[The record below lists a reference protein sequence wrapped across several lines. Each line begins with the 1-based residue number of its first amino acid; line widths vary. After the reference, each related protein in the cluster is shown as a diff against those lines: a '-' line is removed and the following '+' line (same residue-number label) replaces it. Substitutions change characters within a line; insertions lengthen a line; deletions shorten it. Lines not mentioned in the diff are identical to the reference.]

1 MKTAE
6 QLDCMIKEGYENING
21 MLVIQKGNVIFEKYY
36 NDHGPDDVFH
46 VASVTKTI
54 ISALIGICID
64 KGYIKNVDQKV
75 IEFFPEYNSNSSEI
89 TVRHLLTMTAPYP
102 YVDWQEPLEE
112 LCTQEDWV
120 QYSLN
125 RVGKGGEIG
134 HFKYSSAGAHLL
146 SAIITSA
153 TGKSAREF
161 ANEYLF
167 QPLGM
172 REIPNYNMKVFGFD
186 DLFGKDVKGWVHD
199 PNGIST
205 GGWGLTLTVKDMAKF
220 GRLYLNEGSY
230 DGKQILSKSWV
241 KESKEMNENRYGY
254 LWWLREENG
263 VFSYSA
269 MGDGGNVICCVPERE
284 LVVVVAS
291 EVMANAGDRWEL
303 IVEYILPYIQSNN
316 YI

>member
-6 QLDCMIKEGYENING
+6 KLDQIIKEEYKNMNG
-21 MLVIQKGNVIFEKYY
+21 MLVVQKGNVIFEKYY
-36 NDHGPDDVFH
+36 NGYGPNNAFH

-64 KGYIKNVDQKV
+64 KGYIKSVDQKV
-75 IEFFPEYNSNSSEI
+75 IEFFPEYKLKASEV

-102 YVDWQEPLEE
+102 FVDWQEPLEE

-120 QYSLN
+120 QYTLN
-125 RVGKGGEIG
+125 RMGNGGEIG
-134 HFKYSSAGAHLL
+134 SFKYSSAGAHVL
-146 SAIITSA
+146 SAIITSV

-172 REIPNYNMKVFGFD
+172 REIPNYNMKAFGFD

-205 GGWGLTLTVKDMAKF
+205 GGWGLTLTARDMAKF
-220 GRLYLNEGSY
+220 GGLYLNEGNY
-230 DGKQILSKSWV
+230 NGNHILSKSWI
-241 KESKEMNENRYGY
+241 KESTEMSENQYGY
-254 LWWLREENG
+254 LWWLREEDG

-269 MGDGGNVICCVPERE
+269 MGDGGNVICCIPERE
-284 LVVVVAS
+284 LVVVIAS
-291 EVMANAGDRWEL
+291 EVVPGAKDRWGL
-303 IVEYILPYIQSNN
+303 IKEYILLKG
-316 YI
+316 

>member
-6 QLDCMIKEGYENING
+6 KLDFLIKEEYKNING
-21 MLVIQKGNVIFEKYY
+21 MLVMQKGNVVFEQYY
-36 NDHGPDDVFH
+36 NEYSQDDVFH
-46 VASVTKTI
+46 VASVTKTV

-64 KGYIKNVDQKV
+64 KGYIKSINQRVRG
-75 IEFFPEYNSNSSEI
+75 FFPKYNVNSSEI
-89 TVRHLLTMTAPYP
+89 TVRHLLTMTTPYP
-102 YVDWQEPLEE
+102 YADWQEPLEE

-120 QYSLN
+120 QYTLN

-134 HFKYSSAGAHLL
+134 TFKYSSAGAHVL

-172 REIPNYNMKVFGFD
+172 REIPNYNMKAFGFD

-205 GGWGLTLTVKDMAKF
+205 GGWGLTFTVKDMAKF
-220 GRLYLNEGSY
+220 GHLYLNEGSY

-241 KESKEMNENRYGY
+241 KESTEMNENRYGY

-284 LVVVVAS
+284 LVVVIAS
-291 EVMANAGDRWEL
+291 EVIPEAKDRWEL
-303 IVEYILPYIQSNN
+303 IKEYILPYLKD
-316 YI
+316 

>member
-6 QLDCMIKEGYENING
+6 KLDQIIKEEYENMNG
-21 MLVIQKGNVIFEKYY
+21 MLVVRKGNVIFEKYY
-36 NDHGPDDVFH
+36 NDYGQNDTFH

-64 KGYIKNVDQKV
+64 KGYIKSVDQKV
-75 IEFFPEYNSNSSEI
+75 IEFFPEYKVKSSEV

-102 YVDWQEPLEE
+102 FVDWQEPLEE
-112 LCTQEDWV
+112 LCTQPDWV
-120 QYSLN
+120 QYTLHRMGN
-125 RVGKGGEIG
+125 GGEIG
-134 HFKYSSAGAHLL
+134 AFKYSSAGAHVL
-146 SAIITSA
+146 SAMITNA

-172 REIPNYNMKVFGFD
+172 SEIPNYNMKAFGFD

-205 GGWGLTLTVKDMAKF
+205 GGWGLTLTVRDIAKF
-220 GRLYLNEGSY
+220 GQLYLNEGIHN
-230 DGKQILSKSWV
+230 GKQILSKSWI
-241 KESKEMNENRYGY
+241 KESTEMNQNQYGY

-263 VFSYSA
+263 IFSYCA
-269 MGDGGNVICCVPERE
+269 MGDGGNMICCIPEKD
-284 LVVVVAS
+284 LVVVIAS
-291 EVMANAGDRWEL
+291 EAMPNARDRWEL
-303 IVEYILPYIQSNN
+303 IVKYILPGIQSNQ
-316 YI
+316 